1 MLYLI
6 ATPIGNLADF
16 SFRALSTIEKCDYL
30 LCEDTRHSG
39 ILLAHYKLKKPLKSY
54 HLFNEERRSKEV
66 IEDLQNGMTVGL
78 LSDAGTPGISDPGYL
93 LVKQCRDLDLP
104 ITPIPGACAAITA
117 LSVSGFDTM
126 RFQFIGFLPKK
137 KGKLKTLFEEVLAFP
152 GTSICYESPY
162 RVKATLKVLVECA
175 PERELFIAR
184 ELTKKFEQYYR
195 GKASDLLPIWEKAP
209 PKGEFVLLISG
220 SPS

>member
-16 SFRALSTIEKCDYL
+16 SFRALSTISACDYL

-54 HLFNEERRSKEV
+54 HMFNEEARSSQV
-66 IEDLQNGMTVGL
+66 IEDLKNGMTVGL
-78 LSDAGTPGISDPGYL
+78 LSDAGTPGISDPGFL
-93 LVKQCRDLDLP
+93 LVKRCRDLGLP
-104 ITPIPGACAAITA
+104 VTPIPGACAAIAA

-137 KGKLKTLFEEVLAFP
+137 KGKLHALLEETLAFP

-162 RVKATLKVLVECA
+162 RMKATLKALVELA
-175 PERELFIAR
+175 PERNLFIAR
-184 ELTKKFEQYYR
+184 ELTKKFEQYYK
-195 GKASDLLPIWEKAP
+195 GNAAELLPLWEQSP
-209 PKGEFVLLISG
+209 PKGEFVLLISAQ
-220 SPS
+220 